1 MLNCWFSLWNLSL
14 QHLSYGNGSLHVDA
28 AFQQTLWSVA
38 PICSGSEV
46 GQGKPVCQS
55 ICLCFFPPSISLN
68 LFSLLVVRLS
78 SACVRACIRALICAC
93 LASLNFNSLALISRP
108 LFFCSPALLLAG
120 FLIGGD
126 VLRLLHGHMDE
137 CLTVPSGEHGDEQRR

>member
-1 MLNCWFSLWNLSL
+1 MSVNLF
-14 QHLSYGNGSLHVDA
+14 V
-28 AFQQTLWSVA
+28 
-38 PICSGSEV
+38 
-46 GQGKPVCQS
+46 
-55 ICLCFFPPSISLN
+55 FFPSIHQLEFV
-68 LFSLLVVRLS
+68 LAACGAPFI
-78 SACVRACIRALICAC
+78 CVRACVRALICAC